1 MMVALVCGVGI
12 NDRSCPAKVKGKHTK
27 EYILWYSMLYRVYS
41 KTCLEK
47 HPTYVGCS
55 VSDTFLYYHLFYNWC
70 QIQIGFNAIGYD
82 LDKDLL
88 IKGNKLYSE
97 DTCVFI
103 PKEINLL
110 LITSKLNRGIYP
122 IGVNKHGS
130 KFQAQCKVLGKLK
143 YLGLFDTPEL
153 AFQAYKTFKEAYI
166 KEQAE
171 LYKDSIDP
179 RAYLALLNHEVPIDD

>member
-1 MMVALVCGVGI
+1 MQLVFGVGI
-12 NDRSCPAKVKGKHTK
+12 NDRSVAATLNGKTTK
-27 EYILWYSMLYRVYS
+27 EYALWHNMLKRCYY
-41 KTCLEK
+41 KPYLEN

-55 VSDTFLYYHLFYNWC
+55 VSDTFLYYHLFHVWC
-70 QIQIGFNAIGYD
+70 QTQVGFGKEGYQ

-103 PKEINLL
+103 PKELNVLL
-110 LITSKLNRGIYP
+110 TKSAASRGLLP
-122 IGVNKHGS
+122 IGVAKHGKGFKTRCS
-130 KFQAQCKVLGKLK
+130 VSGKEK

-153 AFQAYKTFKEAYI
+153 AFAAYKTFKEAYI

-171 LYKDSIDP
+171 VYKDSIEP
-179 RAYLALLNHEVPIDD
+179 RAYQVLINYKVEIED

>member
-1 MMVALVCGVGI
+1 MVALVCGVGI
-12 NDRSCPAKVKGKHTK
+12 NDRSVATTLNGKITK
-27 EYILWYSMLYRVYS
+27 EYALWHDMLKRCFY
-41 KTCLEK
+41 KPHLEK
-47 HPTYVGCS
+47 YPTYIGCT
-55 VSDTFLYYHLFYNWC
+55 VSDNFKYYHLFHAWC
-70 QIQIGFNAIGYD
+70 QTQIGFGKEGYQ

-103 PKEINLL
+103 PKSLNLL
-110 LITSKLNRGIYP
+110 LTKAAAGRGLLP
-122 IGVNKHGS
+122 IGVTKNGKGFRAMCTIYGKAKS
-130 KFQAQCKVLGKLK
+130 LGT
-143 YLGLFDTPEL
+143 FDTPEL

-179 RAYLALLNHEVPIDD
+179 RAYLALVNYEVYFDD